1 MGARWPL
8 QNSKR
13 ILNIVAC
20 RYWTVIMSKYL
31 YKPKDFKRDTPLRDR
46 TMDEKAFIIQGIKRG
61 AYDKQYCMNVLGF
74 GKKNMAEV
82 Q

>member
-1 MGARWPL
+1 
-8 QNSKR
+8 
-13 ILNIVAC
+13 
-20 RYWTVIMSKYL
+20 MSDYL
-31 YKPKDFKRDTPLRDR
+31 YKPKNFKNDIPIRDR